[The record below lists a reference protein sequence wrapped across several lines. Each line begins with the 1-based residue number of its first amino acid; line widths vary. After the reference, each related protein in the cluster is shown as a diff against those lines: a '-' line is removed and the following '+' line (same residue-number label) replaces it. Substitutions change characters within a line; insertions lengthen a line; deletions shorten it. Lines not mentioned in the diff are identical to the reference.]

1 MLTNKGRKINISPVL
16 LIPGFLYIARS
27 CWLFLAIYLLQIT
40 RLIFT
45 PITSIH
51 LFLKPVIGV
60 YIFGISGV
68 DASLSAYPGNNR
80 LAKWG

>member
-1 MLTNKGRKINISPVL
+1 MWTDRDCKTNLSL
-16 LIPGFLYIARS
+16 MHQASGFLYIARS
-27 CWLFLAIYLLQIT
+27 YWLFLAIYLFQIT

-45 PITSIH
+45 PITGTH

-68 DASLSAYPGNNR
+68 NVELPVYPGNNSSTNEV
-80 LAKWG
+80 

>member
-1 MLTNKGRKINISPVL
+1 MLTNKGRKINISLVL

-27 CWLFLAIYLLQIT
+27 CWLFLAIYLFQIT
-40 RLIFT
+40 RLIVT
-45 PITSIH
+45 PIAGAH

-68 DASLSAYPGNNR
+68 NASLSAYSGNNR
-80 LAKWG
+80 LAK